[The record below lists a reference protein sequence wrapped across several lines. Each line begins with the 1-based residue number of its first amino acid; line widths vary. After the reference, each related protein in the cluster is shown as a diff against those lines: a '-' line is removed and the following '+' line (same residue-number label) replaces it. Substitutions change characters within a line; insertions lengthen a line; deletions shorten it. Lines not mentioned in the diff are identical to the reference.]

1 MHEPPF
7 EPEEGGVFEGVG
19 VVGVPGGVVGVP
31 GGVVGTTAPP
41 PPRAKPRP
49 GQTCPVPKDLAE
61 SHAVQASVAVDVNGK
76 VTGVS
81 ILKDPGHGL
90 GRAAKDCLLGWS
102 FEPALD
108 ANGAPVDSKVI
119 VVVRY
124 EIN

>member
-1 MHEPPF
+1 M
-7 EPEEGGVFEGVG
+7 VG
-19 VVGVPGGVVGVP
+19 VQGGVVGVP
-31 GGVVGTTAPP
+31 GGVVSTTAPA

-61 SHAVQASVAVDVNGK
+61 SHAVQASVAIDANGK

-90 GRAAKDCLLGWS
+90 GRAAKDCLLGWR

-108 ANGAPVDSKVI
+108 ANGATVDSKVI

-124 EIN
+124 VNL